1 MYYLKVIELQNY
13 EDVEKYIKY
22 FDKKNGRVF
31 YSKSVYNAQ
40 CYLSFEEMQKEFNEL
55 SEKIMF
61 FAFSEEQ
68 FDEGLAKFGITRENM
83 KDKILRVG
91 SIGGYLL
98 KDKEHELDAM
108 FEKQRNELKH
118 ELDKDKTGKGF
129 IRQMFDYELA
139 NHEYGYTGSL
149 EETLDAVGLTAKS
162 IEENKALQKG
172 LKLALAK
179 YN

>member
-1 MYYLKVIELQNY
+1 MEINKYVELK
-13 EDVEKYIKY
+13 EK
-22 FDKKNGRVF
+22 
-31 YSKSVYNAQ
+31 Q
-40 CYLSFEEMQKEFNEL
+40 QKEFNEL

-68 FDEGLAKFGITRENM
+68 FDEGLAKFGIKRKNM

-118 ELDKDKTGKGF
+118 EIDKDKTGKGF